1 MMNSVHAPGRGALGV
16 HEKPAPP
23 PCCRVMRLSSRVFEL
38 RGQAWLAG
46 PRYYD
51 REALGGA
58 ITFR

>member
-1 MMNSVHAPGRGALGV
+1 MMNSVHAPKCGALEM
-16 HEKPAPP
+16 HEKPAAP
-23 PCCRVMRLSSRVFEL
+23 PCCRVMRLSSGVIEL
-38 RGQAWLAG
+38 RGQARLAG